1 MEYKDGIANG
11 DNEVDLED
19 IKGFC
24 TTIEQILGAYWNVT
38 FDEMMAI
45 KRPIIGEVSLRRK
58 KKAREWSQMQKPTFM
73 HLCPIT

>member
-1 MEYKDGIANG
+1 
-11 DNEVDLED
+11 
-19 IKGFC
+19 
-24 TTIEQILGAYWNVT
+24 
-38 FDEMMAI
+38 MMAI